1 MQLEAHSPSPET
13 AVSAPLVGLDRI
25 SFSVPSHVLP
35 LEALAAVRGT
45 PFRKYAVGLG
55 QEQMAVPA
63 PDEDIITMAAN
74 AGSQVLAGE
83 DLSTIEAV
91 ILATESGIDQS
102 KAGSIFV
109 HRLLGLP
116 SGCRAFEVK
125 QACCSSTAALQMALD
140 AVTLRHGKK
149 VLVIATDVARYGLE
163 TAGEPTQGAGAVAM
177 LVSANPRLMAIDAE
191 NGSYTEDVN
200 DFWRPN
206 YLDTA
211 IVDGKFSI
219 RVYLRAMMESVADYR
234 QKTGRALSSFDRFC
248 YHLPFTRM
256 GEKAHHHLWQ
266 HSEEET
272 PDEAIAQ
279 IQPGTVYNRRV
290 GNTYTASLHL
300 CLLSLLEND
309 PADLSG
315 ARIGLFSYGSG
326 CMGTFFTGQVQA
338 GYRDA
343 LLTDLHRD
351 LLDRRTPIDMARYE
365 AWYTQKLPE
374 DGQAFA
380 TATATSGKFRL
391 AGVDGHA
398 RIYERNERHSQTG
411 LSQGAVQVDLQEN
424 AAAESVIEHSPLTKV

>member
-1 MQLEAHSPSPET
+1 VYQTP
-13 AVSAPLVGLDRI
+13 RI

-35 LEALAAVRGT
+35 LEALADVRGT

-63 PDEDIITMAAN
+63 PDEDIITFAAN
-74 AGSQVLAGE
+74 AGRQVLSGE
-83 DLSTIEAV
+83 NLESIEAV
-91 ILATESGIDQS
+91 ILATESSVDQS

-116 SGCRAFEVK
+116 SSCRAFEVK

-140 AVTLRHGKK
+140 SVTLRPGKK
-149 VLVIATDVARYGLE
+149 VLVLASDVARYGLE

-177 LVSANPRLMAIDAE
+177 LVSANPRILAIDE
-191 NGSYTEDVN
+191 QTGSYTEDVM

-211 IVDGKFSI
+211 VVDGKFSI
-219 RVYLRAMMESVADYR
+219 RVYLRAMLEAVGEYQR
-234 QKTGRALSSFDRFC
+234 KTGRELRSFERFC

-266 HSEEET
+266 NTSEDAPEK
-272 PDEAIAQ
+272 PADQ
-279 IQPGTVYNRRV
+279 IQAGTTYNRRI

-309 PADLSG
+309 PADLTG
-315 ARIGLFSYGSG
+315 KAIGLFSYGSG
-326 CMGTFFTGQVQA
+326 CMGTFFSGRVQA

-343 LLTDLHRD
+343 LLTDLHRR
-351 LLDRRTPIDMARYE
+351 LLDERTVIDIPQYE
-365 AWYTQKLPE
+365 SWYTQKLPQ
-374 DGQAFA
+374 DGQHFETEHTTRGA
-380 TATATSGKFRL
+380 FRL
-391 AGVDGHA
+391 AGVDGHK
-398 RIYERNERHSQTG
+398 RLYEANAT
-411 LSQGAVQVDLQEN
+411 
-424 AAAESVIEHSPLTKV
+424 AAAANDADVQRPEEPALAEPFAKV